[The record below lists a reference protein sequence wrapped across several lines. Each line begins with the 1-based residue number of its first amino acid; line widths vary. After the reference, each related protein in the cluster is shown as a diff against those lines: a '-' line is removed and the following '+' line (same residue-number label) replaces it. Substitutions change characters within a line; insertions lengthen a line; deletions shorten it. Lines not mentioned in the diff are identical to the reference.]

1 MEKKKIVH
9 CVSAPSVRKLVE
21 AANEL
26 DISKEDIISI
36 VDYGNQIHLIYYR

>member
-9 CVSAPSVRKLVE
+9 CISAPSLRKLVE

-26 DISKEDIISI
+26 NISKEDIINI
-36 VDYGNQIHLIYYR
+36 VDFGNQIHLIYYR